1 MGKQNIARM
10 IRLALVLIVSAGL
23 SVSCRQTPQQ
33 YAAKGNA
40 FYDAGRFDDAIINY
54 KKAVQRDAKFGEGYF
69 RLGLA
74 DLKTGHA
81 SEAYGALTTANKLLP
96 DRLDVKATL
105 ADFLLVGYF
114 NSKSRPVAI
123 YSQLT
128 KLTDDLIAKDPNS
141 YDGLRIKGA
150 LAWTDG
156 RLKEAEEFFRKANA
170 SKPMQPPLIMTWVQ
184 VLFQDGQSSEAV
196 KLALEL
202 IQAHKETGRIYD
214 ILFSYYRSQNRLE
227 DAENILRT
235 KLKNNPL
242 EINDAVELAMFYAAA
257 GKRDQMTATLLR
269 VLDDPKT
276 FPDARL
282 KVGDFYSALHDWP
295 EAVRLYQEGAA
306 SNPKDKTTYL
316 KRIADAWLAQGKG
329 EQAAGVVGEILKE
342 RPNDDAAKAVNASL
356 LLKTGK
362 PDKVQAAVDDLQIL
376 VNKQPD
382 NPLLQFTLGQALL
395 AKGDQNRAT
404 MQFRESLKKRPTYLP
419 AIMALAEL
427 NLAKKDYAQALQY
440 TSSALSVNPRLTEA
454 RLIRTAAI
462 LGTQRYS
469 EARTELTRLTRDVP
483 QNVEV
488 QFQLASLDLAEKKF
502 PEAEKRLQL
511 LYDKD
516 RYRSLAGLVD
526 TYRAQGEFDKAISR
540 LNLELGKSPNTAG
553 IHYLLADTALRAQ
566 RYDVA
571 LDQYKQLQI
580 MSPRSAQLQM
590 RLGVVYQRKGDFS
603 KAIASF
609 QDAKEIAPRDPLV
622 AGALAE
628 AFRVAGRNLEAVQ
641 NYRRWLVLDPENANA
656 MNNLA
661 YTLLDTGGL
670 DEAQSLMEKA
680 LQKSPS
686 NPNFA
691 DTLGMVYLK
700 KNLEDSAVQ
709 VFNGLTKRFPDNPVF
724 RYHYALS
731 LTQKGQR
738 AKAKTE
744 LEVALS
750 KSPPDEL
757 RKSIQSSLAK
767 MAQ

>member
-1 MGKQNIARM
+1 MARM
-10 IRLALVLIVSAGL
+10 ILIAMLPMLGAAI

-33 YAAKGNA
+33 YVSKGNA
-40 FYDAGRFDDAIINY
+40 FYEAGKYDDAIINY
-54 KKAVQRDAKFGEGYF
+54 KKAIQRDAKFGEGYY
-69 RLGLA
+69 RLSLA
-74 DLKTGHA
+74 ELKTGHTR
-81 SEAYGALTTANKLLP
+81 EAYGTLTTASTLLP
-96 DRLDVKATL
+96 NRTDVKVTL
-105 ADFLLVGYF
+105 ADLLLAGYF
-114 NSKSRPVAI
+114 GNKSRPVAI
-123 YSQLT
+123 YTQLT
-128 KLTDDLIAKDPNS
+128 KLTDDLIAKDSNS

-170 SKPMQPPLIMTWVQ
+170 SKPMQPGLIMTWVQ
-184 VLFQDGQSSEAV
+184 VLFQDGQSSAAE

-202 IQAHKETGRIYD
+202 IQAHRETGRIYD
-214 ILFSYYRSQNRLE
+214 ILFSHYRSQNRLE

-242 EINDAVELAMFYAAA
+242 EINNALELAMFYAAA
-257 GKRDQMTATLLR
+257 GKRDQMTATLQGL
-269 VLDDPKT
+269 LDDPKT
-276 FPDARL
+276 FPGARL

-295 EAVRLYQEGAA
+295 DAMRLYQEGAA
-306 SNPKDKTTYL
+306 ANPGQKTTYL
-316 KRIADAWLAQGKG
+316 KRMADGWLAQGKG

-342 RPNDDAAKAVNASL
+342 HPKDDAAKAVNASL

-362 PDKVQAAVDDLQIL
+362 PAKVQAAVDDLQDL

-395 AKGDQNRAT
+395 VKGDQNRAT
-404 MQFRESLKKRPTYLP
+404 MQFRESLKKRPRYLP
-419 AIMALAEL
+419 SIMALAEL
-427 NLAKKDYAQALQY
+427 NLSKKDYAQALQY
-440 TSSALSVNPRLTEA
+440 ANSALSVNPRLTEA
-454 RLIRTAAI
+454 RLVRSAAM

-469 EARTELTRLTRDVP
+469 EARAELTSLTTDVP

-502 PEAEKRLQL
+502 PEAEARLQK
-511 LYDKD
+511 LYDQDK
-516 RYRSLAGLVD
+516 YRSLAGLVD
-526 TYRAQGEFDKAISR
+526 VYRVQGEFDKALSR
-540 LNLELGKSPNTAG
+540 LTLELGKSPNTTA
-553 IHYLLADTALRAQ
+553 IHYLLADAALTAKK
-566 RYDVA
+566 YDLA
-571 LDQYKQLQI
+571 LEQYLQLQN

-590 RLGVVYQRKGDFS
+590 RLGVVYQLRGDFS

-609 QDAKEIAPRDPLV
+609 QDAKEMAPRDPLV
-622 AGALAE
+622 AGALAD
-628 AFRVAGRNLEAVQ
+628 AFRVSGRNAEAVQ
-641 NYRRWLVLDPENANA
+641 SYRRLLVLDPENANA

-661 YTLLDTGGL
+661 YTLLDTGGS
-670 DEAQSLMEKA
+670 DEAQSLVEKA
-680 LQKSPS
+680 LQKSPG

-700 KNLEDSAVQ
+700 KNLDDSAVQ
-709 VFNGLTKRFPDNPVF
+709 VFSGLTHRFPDNPVF

-744 LEVALS
+744 LEVALR

-767 MAQ
+767 IAQ